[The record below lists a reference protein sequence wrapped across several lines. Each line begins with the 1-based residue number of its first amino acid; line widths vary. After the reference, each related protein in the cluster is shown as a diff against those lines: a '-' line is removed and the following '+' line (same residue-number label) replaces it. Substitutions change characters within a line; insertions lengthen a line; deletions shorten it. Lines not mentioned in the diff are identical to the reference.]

1 MFGARQGDGPGRWP
15 ALAAALDG
23 AVLGLGTAAL
33 AVASW
38 VKYLAASRAAAAHC
52 LRAGG
57 RHTRPPL
64 APRGWH
70 RRLGLMFWIASG
82 FLWKQYPEANCR
94 GCGCT
99 AANRNIPCLFNEW
112 RGIFGWTFDLH
123 ALFFKSIKEQ
133 IITSFRW
140 VYHLYF
146 VPFVLVDPENMT
158 GMVHVKLDRAMQPL
172 PLTTVYHKL
181 TPVDSTPYTLF
192 QTIIGNGYPIAL
204 LDEEKILPVGKEI
217 TAIGYIRPHKASVE
231 ISSCSEIPFFLSDLT
246 KDEMEAELSSRA
258 KTLFWASVVLGTMSV
273 CLLGFAT
280 YRSWKKIKERREARQ
295 AQEVF
300 RQTTDEVTDD
310 QSSDEEAGEMGDGQ
324 LCVICL
330 RKRRKAAFIP
340 CGHLVCCCKCAL
352 IVERQ
357 FDPLCP
363 MCRQDIRYMIRIY
376 DN

>member
-1 MFGARQGDGPGRWP
+1 
-15 ALAAALDG
+15 
-23 AVLGLGTAAL
+23 
-33 AVASW
+33 
-38 VKYLAASRAAAAHC
+38 
-52 LRAGG
+52 
-57 RHTRPPL
+57 
-64 APRGWH
+64 
-70 RRLGLMFWIASG
+70 
-82 FLWKQYPEANCR
+82 
-94 GCGCT
+94 
-99 AANRNIPCLFNEW
+99 
-112 RGIFGWTFDLH
+112 
-123 ALFFKSIKEQ
+123 
-133 IITSFRW
+133 
-140 VYHLYF
+140 
-146 VPFVLVDPENMT
+146 
-158 GMVHVKLDRAMQPL
+158 
-172 PLTTVYHKL
+172 
-181 TPVDSTPYTLF
+181 
-192 QTIIGNGYPIAL
+192 
-204 LDEEKILPVGKEI
+204 
-217 TAIGYIRPHKASVE
+217 
-231 ISSCSEIPFFLSDLT
+231 
-246 KDEMEAELSSRA
+246 MEAELSSRA